1 MKNIKCK
8 SWIHS
13 VCWIDLM
20 RYEAFIRNRVRLNIS
35 DPLHAYTV
43 KLYAKDIL
51 SMKNYDFILEN
62 LLHCALHLH
71 EYCKN
76 NLSEMEF
83 LQFERFFS
91 FCFRSILQILID
103 STSSKYLSSRKKIFL
118 EKRSN
123 WNRKS
128 LKYFSFPF
136 PFFIPLAE

>member
-1 MKNIKCK
+1 
-8 SWIHS
+8 
-13 VCWIDLM
+13 M
-20 RYEAFIRNRVRLNIS
+20 RYEAFIRYRVRLNIS

-103 STSSKYLSSRKKIFL
+103 STSSKYLSSRKKKNIFGKTQQL
-118 EKRSN
+118 
-123 WNRKS
+123 KS
-128 LKYFSFPF
+128 KIFKVFFFPLSFLHSFS
-136 PFFIPLAE
+136 